1 MYVWRNYYWFFFTA
15 IGIFLC
21 NLPNCKRSLLD
32 KAPPLKIGSTFK
44 VGVNHSSLS
53 LFLEGIPLG
62 NSEADRQ
69 LLEAAKA
76 GDVETVKV
84 RYDLMFFC

>member
-1 MYVWRNYYWFFFTA
+1 M
-15 IGIFLC
+15 
-21 NLPNCKRSLLD
+21 P
-32 KAPPLKIGSTFK
+32 PPLKLGSTSL
-44 VGVNHSSLS
+44 VVINYPLLSLS
-53 LFLEGIPLG
+53 LEGIPLG

-84 RYDLMFFC
+84 RYDLMFLILCFYFDV